1 MKYLIIISTL
11 TLLWGGIDA
20 IAVMAE
26 GEKLAMRDPATT
38 GQCETPTKEGDI
50 VTFKSKGSLEDG
62 TVFDIGE
69 YEIKIG
75 SSGEAPEGI
84 DQGVRGLCVGDKRVL
99 TIPAELAYGEEGLDT
114 RVPSGA
120 KVLYDVEVV
129 VVERTE
135 QQRRGLL
142 MNKVL
147 DFHDTNK
154 VEDCRMTVKGGDMI
168 TWNYVGTF
176 ANGGG
181 FATGF
186 FHAKIDNG
194 EVIPG
199 VNEAMK
205 GLCVDGKREM
215 VMHHSQA
222 YGPRGD
228 GKNIPGYANIIF
240 NVHLLSLEREGHG
253 MESVEIKRRHGGVT
267 PENPIKMT
275 DLQEKTG
282 DCDVKVA
289 NGSVIIWKGMGYTLD
304 GKIFDKYE
312 QQLEVGD
319 GTTIPAL
326 ENAILGLC
334 ANDGRSVMIH
344 PNEAFGAEGI
354 PGRVPFDA
362 TIIFDFHVLKI
373 QKTEL

>member
-1 MKYLIIISTL
+1 MKCLAVICTL
-11 TLLWGGIDA
+11 TLLWGNINT
-20 IAVMAE
+20 IAVMAQ
-26 GEKLAMRDPATT
+26 GEKLAIKDVTPTT
-38 GQCETPTKEGDI
+38 GQCEFPSKEGDL
-50 VTFKSKGSLEDG
+50 VTFKSKGSLDDG
-62 TVFDIGE
+62 SVFDVGE
-69 YEIKIG
+69 YEVKIG
-75 SSGEAPEGI
+75 GSEAPQGI
-84 DQGVRGLCVGDKRVL
+84 DQGLRGLCVGDKRVL

-120 KVLYDVEVV
+120 KVIYGVEVV
-129 VVERTE
+129 VVERVN

-147 DFHDTNK
+147 NFHDTNK
-154 VEDCRMTVKGGDMI
+154 VEDCRMTAQGGDMV
-168 TWNYVGTF
+168 TWYYVGTF
-176 ANGGG
+176 ADGKG
-181 FATGF
+181 FASGH
-186 FHAKIDNG
+186 FHATLDKG

-205 GLCVDGKREM
+205 GLCVDGRREM

-222 YGPRGD
+222 YGARGD
-228 GKNIPGYANIIF
+228 GANIPGYANIIF

-267 PENPIKMT
+267 AEKPVKIT
-275 DLQEKTG
+275 DLSATTG

-289 NGSVIIWKGMGYTLD
+289 NGSVIIWKGFGYTLD
-304 GKIFDKYE
+304 GKQFDKYE

-319 GTTIPAL
+319 GSTIPAL

-334 ANDGRSVMIH
+334 PNDARSVMIH
-344 PNEAFGAEGI
+344 PNEAFGAEGV

-362 TIIFDFHVLKI
+362 TVVFDFTVLKI
-373 QKTEL
+373 QKSEL